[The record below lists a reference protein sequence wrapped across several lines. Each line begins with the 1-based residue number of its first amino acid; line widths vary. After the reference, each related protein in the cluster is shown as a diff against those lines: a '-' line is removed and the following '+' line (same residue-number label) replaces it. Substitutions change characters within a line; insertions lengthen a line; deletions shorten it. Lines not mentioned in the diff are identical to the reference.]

1 MSQFTAADAAQLFR
15 TEPHKYLDVGAGEVA
30 YRHVGAGPDVLF
42 VHGWPVSG
50 ATFRGLLPHLVD
62 HVTCHLI
69 DLPSAGSSRVTAST
83 PLSIEQHI
91 TSVRRVVDIL
101 ELDQLAVV
109 GHDSGGMI
117 ARHAMAG
124 DERLVAMGLIDTE
137 QSQGLSLRFRMFLAN
152 RKVPGFGAI
161 LGWLAGSPK
170 LRRNGFV
177 LGDAFAD
184 RSLLDGEFDEFF
196 LQPLATDRAYRDATM
211 KVLDSFESRFVHELG
226 ALHRRIDVPVHLV
239 WGEQDKF
246 FPLDWAREMVSDFPD
261 ARLTVVPDAGLF
273 AHEERPA
280 EVAAALLPT
289 LTGEVTRNEQGS
301 GRPSVQ

>member
-1 MSQFTAADAAQLFR
+1 MPTLSAADAADLFR
-15 TEPHKYLDVGAGEVA
+15 APPDRYLDVGAGEVA
-30 YRHVGAGPDVLF
+30 YRRVGTGPDVLF

-50 ATFRGLLPHLVD
+50 ATFRLLLPHLVD

-69 DLPSAGSSRVTAST
+69 DLPSAGSSRITPTT
-83 PLSIEQHI
+83 PLSIAQHI
-91 TSVRRVVDIL
+91 VSVRRVVDQLGL
-101 ELDQLAVV
+101 EQVAVV

-124 DERLVAMGLIDTE
+124 DPRMAAMGLIDTE
-137 QSQGLSLRFRMFLAN
+137 QSQGMSLRFKLFLAN
-152 RKVPGFGAI
+152 RHLPGFGAL
-161 LGWLAGSPK
+161 LGWLAGKPG

-177 LGDAFAD
+177 LGDAFVD

-196 LQPLATDRAYRDATM
+196 LRPLATDPVRRAATM
-211 KVLDSFESRFVHELG
+211 KVLSTFEPRYVHELG
-226 ALHRRIDVPVHLV
+226 ALHRRIDVPVQLV

-261 ARLTVVPDAGLF
+261 AQLAVVPGAGLF

-280 EVAAALLPT
+280 EVAAALLPV
-289 LTGEVTRNEQGS
+289 LTGTR
-301 GRPSVQ
+301 